1 MDAEAESP
9 PKAASTEK
17 LVADLRALAAD
28 AEKYVHE
35 NPWHAIGIA
44 ALAGFVLGALLNRR

>member
-28 AEKYVHE
+28 AEKYAQE

-44 ALAGFVLGALLNRR
+44 ALAGLVLGALLNRR